1 MRPLTAAEIAEC
13 FVNCTRG
20 ELRTMTPIRGLAD
33 VDWEVREFLGWR
45 DPKAP
50 NRAFLVTERDGR
62 ALGVELRATTG
73 GGPRRGS
80 ALCDVCHTAH
90 PSDSVGLFVAR
101 KTGPRGRE
109 GDTVGTYICSDL
121 ACPLYVRKLRPVTL
135 PQGETAPPEVRAQ
148 RLQRRLD
155 AFLDRVLAA

>member
-1 MRPLTAAEIAEC
+1 MRALTATEIADS

-20 ELRTMTPIRGLAD
+20 EVKSMTPIRGLAD

-50 NRAFLVTERDGR
+50 ARAYLVTVRDDQP
-62 ALGVELRATTG
+62 LGVELRATTESRPG
-73 GGPRRGS
+73 RGS
-80 ALCDVCHTAH
+80 ALCDICHTAH
-90 PSDSVGLFVAR
+90 PADSVGLFVAR
-101 KTGPRGRE
+101 KAGPRGR
-109 GDTVGTYICSDL
+109 DHNTVGTYICADL

-135 PQGETAPPEVRAQ
+135 PQGETAPPEERAR

-155 AFLDRVLAA
+155 AFLDRVLA

>member
-1 MRPLTAAEIAEC
+1 MRALTATEIAES

-20 ELRTMTPIRGLAD
+20 ELKSMTPIRGLAD
-33 VDWEVREFLGWR
+33 VDWEVREFLAWR

-50 NRAFLVTERDGR
+50 ARAYLVTERDGQ

-80 ALCDVCHTAH
+80 ALCDLCHTAH
-90 PSDSVGLFVAR
+90 PADSVGLFVA
-101 KTGPRGRE
+101 KKAGPKGR
-109 GDTVGTYICSDL
+109 DNNTVGTYICADL

-135 PQGETAPPEVRAQ
+135 PQGETATPEERAA